1 MMDLIWFLIAIEA
14 GVVAGLAFHVASQI
28 MAGR

>member
-1 MMDLIWFLIAIEA
+1 MDLIWFLIAIEA
-14 GVVAGLAFHVASQI
+14 GIVSGLAFHVAAQI